1 VEGEDMRVVYGIDD
15 AGSGRLVR
23 GRAAAPRVAA
33 RGACQSAPPP
43 PASSGSSPAASP
55 GSAPAAADATPAA
68 EDTIEPAPDAAP
80 MPAGIAPVVE
90 TFKGDFDGM
99 VKRRVIRVLT
109 VQTPILY
116 FVDRGREVGIGH
128 ATA

>member
-23 GRAAAPRVAA
+23 GLAAALLVAA
-33 RGACQSAPPP
+33 LGACQSAPPP

-55 GSAPAAADATPAA
+55 RSAPAPADAPPAA
-68 EDTIEPAPDAAP
+68 EDTIEPAPEETP

-90 TFKGDFDGM
+90 TFKGDYDSM

-109 VQTPILY
+109 VQNPILY
-116 FVDRGREVGIGH
+116 FVDRGREV
-128 ATA
+128 